1 MFGNKKEAA
10 QDTAT
15 LPTQHTKVTLEHILE
30 ALLFYTA
37 KELSF
42 KELSSLSGHTVSDVK
57 QSLVTLQN
65 AYATRGITLII
76 NKQKALL
83 VTSEK
88 VAGIISKLHEDEKD
102 KPLSKAALET
112 LSVVAYHG
120 PVTRMEIDYIR
131 GVNSTYSLRNL
142 LVRGLIDKV
151 KDSSTVRYTASTDTY
166 RFMGV
171 TSQQELPDFA
181 VVQAK
186 VEKILSKREEEEVAH
201 AEQKEE
207 IDPAVSTELDEPKTR
222 TNH

>member
-1 MFGNKKEAA
+1 MFGNKKEVTPPVP
-10 QDTAT
+10 QN
-15 LPTQHTKVTLEHILE
+15 TKVTLEHILE

-57 QSLVTLQN
+57 QALVSLQN
-65 AYATRGITLII
+65 TYATRGITLVL
-76 NKQKALL
+76 NKQKAFL

-142 LVRGLIDKV
+142 LIRGLIDKV
-151 KDSSTVRYTASTDTY
+151 KDGSTVRYSASTDTY

-186 VEKILSKREEEEVAH
+186 VQEILVKKQEEDNGEEDSNNVEAPQVE
-201 AEQKEE
+201 AVEE
-207 IDPAVSTELDEPKTR
+207 GET
-222 TNH
+222 H